1 MKGVPVSELRR
12 TFFSLL
18 KHDCREVPKCAIFC
32 SCLVHYLVSSF
43 DYTLANVM
51 THHIF
56 SPISHLVVWCYFY
69 STIMAKYQSYSTYFK
84 IYKKCKLGKVPSKLE
99 Y

>member
-1 MKGVPVSELRR
+1 MKGVPVSELRLS
-12 TFFSLL
+12 FFLYSSMIAEKFLSVL
-18 KHDCREVPKCAIFC
+18 FFAVT
-32 SCLVHYLVSSF
+32 YLVSSF
-43 DYTLANVM
+43 DYTLANIM

-56 SPISHLVVWCYFY
+56 SPISHLVWCYFY

-84 IYKKCKLGKVPSKLE
+84 IHRKCNLK